1 MQPPPSGARQGHPCG
16 FLNCCVFSLFTVLRF
31 AMTSEMIVKVGRV
44 IAMGRTRD
52 CAAVV
57 LKGPGYYE
65 DKNMMRDS
73 LFTLQLKRLL

>member
-1 MQPPPSGARQGHPCG
+1 
-16 FLNCCVFSLFTVLRF
+16 
-31 AMTSEMIVKVGRV
+31 MTSEMIVKVGRV